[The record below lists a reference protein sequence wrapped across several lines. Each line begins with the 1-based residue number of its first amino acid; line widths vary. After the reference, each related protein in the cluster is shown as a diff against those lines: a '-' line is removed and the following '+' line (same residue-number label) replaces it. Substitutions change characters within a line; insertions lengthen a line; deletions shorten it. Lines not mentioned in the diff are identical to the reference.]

1 MTQIDRVLQI
11 CYELQDLIIKESPG
25 ISRSGRLSLIVYL
38 INQFN
43 MIKKEEEKS

>member
-25 ISRSGRLSLIVYL
+25 ISRSARLSLIVYL
-38 INQFN
+38 INQFTK
-43 MIKKEEEKS
+43 IKEGEKS